1 MALRGVFFGRCDVCF
16 VPLGHD
22 NGSLVW
28 RVLGGEVK
36 FLNNKKPKQ
45 WSSWGK
51 LQGVF
56 PSCLSGKG
64 AGRVEIGNSG
74 VKHLQLFIHDVMLGT
89 QRLSMQLLQCS
100 NSLGFARTGY
110 LRITYLYTTYPPETD
125 LNTRSRRQTL
135 KQPPFFFEV
144 PGKTLQSSRGS
155 PGAGDERLKE
165 AWSHAEEAVLLML
178 RCHLW
183 SALSMG
189 WNWDQNENPEK
200 RSETFLHVLD
210 SWLED
215 WKRKS
220 YNLLW
225 IVQSGRKQIEVNW
238 AVLFQRR
245 KQRLHSLKVIAVA
258 WERKLSGE
266 GVSGCLMSFFLQ
278 QKLEGRISLGILSW
292 FQ

>member
-1 MALRGVFFGRCDVCF
+1 
-16 VPLGHD
+16 
-22 NGSLVW
+22 
-28 RVLGGEVK
+28 
-36 FLNNKKPKQ
+36 
-45 WSSWGK
+45 
-51 LQGVF
+51 
-56 PSCLSGKG
+56 
-64 AGRVEIGNSG
+64 
-74 VKHLQLFIHDVMLGT
+74 MLGT
-89 QRLSMQLLQCS
+89 QCVSKQLLQCS
-100 NSLGFARTGY
+100 SSLGFARTGY

-125 LNTRSRRQTL
+125 LNPCSRRQTL

-144 PGKTLQSSRGS
+144 PGITLQSSRGS

-189 WNWDQNENPEK
+189 WNWDQNQNPEK
-200 RSETFLHVLD
+200 RSETFLHVSD

-225 IVQSGRKQIEVNW
+225 IVQSGRKHIEVNW
-238 AVLFQRR
+238 VVLFQRR
-245 KQRLHSLKVIAVA
+245 KQRLHSLKIIAVA

-266 GVSGCLMSFFLQ
+266 GVSGCLMSFFCSKNWKVEFHWAFCLDFNN
-278 QKLEGRISLGILSW
+278 LPISLGGGRDDFKIPLASSLQTACNILSHST
-292 FQ
+292 